1 MSPSWKR
8 LHYSQMRQIFRSIR
22 SVTLIGLCF
31 SYFAHFCF
39 VSHIQEAFPPNSVK
53 TISSN
58 SSTDQK
64 RKWMNKHLQLWK
76 SRCLLTT
83 SLVNNNGICL
93 FLIDDTCTHILTLGN
108 KAFAMNR
115 GKEVSLES
123 DKCEFE
129 SHTTTFCLFVCLLS
143 F

>member
-1 MSPSWKR
+1 
-8 LHYSQMRQIFRSIR
+8 
-22 SVTLIGLCF
+22 
-31 SYFAHFCF
+31 
-39 VSHIQEAFPPNSVK
+39 
-53 TISSN
+53 
-58 SSTDQK
+58 
-64 RKWMNKHLQLWK
+64 MNKHLQLWK

-123 DKCEFE
+123 DQCEFE
-129 SHTTTFCLFVCLLS
+129 SHTTTFFLFVCLLS